1 MRLKEWRL
9 RILTSELFYGC
20 GNRTDVFSPE
30 VTVKEDVK
38 FLRDTS
44 FFKGT
49 QIVGLLQ
56 DTQTGLLREV
66 LVE

>member
-1 MRLKEWRL
+1 V
-9 RILTSELFYGC
+9 C
-20 GNRTDVFSPE
+20 SPE
-30 VTVKEDVK
+30 ITVKEDVQ
-38 FLRDTS
+38 FLRNTS

-49 QIVGLLQ
+49 QVVGLLQ